1 MHSASPCSQ
10 ALINLSKTSCN
21 GQLEGQFAILDV
33 DHDTAHLYQSCDI
46 GDMHPSTINPEVK
59 QSTGCMMTSAWL
71 ASGCSVNVD
80 KLSPGAEAH
89 QRHFTPSCVLL
100 QLSVYE
106 RRALRWGRLLQLP
119 LVDAFFAAHALGCL
133 TMVAADGGNMSLE
146 VSSHICALGCILG
159 YAAEPDLVEA

>member
-1 MHSASPCSQ
+1 MSQPVKSHAKKKRRKGPTLVPLRQVPHLACIVCRSPAPLCTVAVWPARLHLASPCSQ

-71 ASGCSVNVD
+71 ASGCSVKVD
-80 KLSPGAEAH
+80 ELLSGAEAH
-89 QRHFTPSCVLL
+89 L
-100 QLSVYE
+100 
-106 RRALRWGRLLQLP
+106 RRLHP
-119 LVDAFFAAHALGCL
+119 VAFCF
-133 TMVAADGGNMSLE
+133 S
-146 VSSHICALGCILG
+146 
-159 YAAEPDLVEA
+159 